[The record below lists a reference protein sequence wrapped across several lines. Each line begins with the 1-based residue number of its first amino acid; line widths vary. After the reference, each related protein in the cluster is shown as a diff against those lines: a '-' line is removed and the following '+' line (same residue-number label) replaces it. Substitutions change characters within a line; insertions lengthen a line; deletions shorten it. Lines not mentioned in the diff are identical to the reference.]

1 MKVMLLNFEF
11 KSLCATD
18 SFSGGGDVKVT
29 LWKNSVTPLCDS
41 DPMCKVDNTSMEY
54 ITGLVKM

>member
-29 LWKNSVTPLCDS
+29 VEK
-41 DPMCKVDNTSMEY
+41 
-54 ITGLVKM
+54 